1 MVKRNHD
8 NSHSMSTESVKNP
21 IISLD
26 VMSGDLGPEQA
37 IIGAAQVSL
46 ETPINV
52 LLLGDK
58 ILIEGVL
65 SDTPHNSS
73 QISIQHT
80 DSVIT
85 MHDSP
90 KIVVEGKQ
98 DSSLFQAIKST
109 AENKTDA
116 VVSAGNTGAFI
127 VCASKLIP
135 RIQGVKKTA
144 LSAVYPTQK
153 NTPSGDRFALLLD
166 VGATIKCTAEELVQF
181 ALMGNAYASKIS
193 RVSKPTIGLLNVGT
207 EPHKGGEVLTKT
219 YEYLSKIDGIN
230 FIGNVEGSDIP
241 IGICDVIVCE
251 GFVGNIALKLA
262 EGMQN
267 VLKHLG
273 KEAFKRK
280 FIWKL
285 GIIMLASGLKQ
296 IKKITDYS
304 EYGGAPILGYEK
316 ICIKAHGKSN
326 AKAFKNAI
334 KVAAKAVRGEVSK
347 QIAESVQKFNQTY
360 ASSLDSIK

>member
-1 MVKRNHD
+1 MIVDAFMFDETGKIPN
-8 NSHSMSTESVKNP
+8 
-21 IISLD
+21 IALD

-37 IIGAAQVSL
+37 IVGAAL
-46 ETPINV
+46 ATMETPISIT
-52 LLLGDK
+52 LFGEK
-58 ILIEGVL
+58 RIIEGVL
-65 SDTPHNSS
+65 SDTPHKGD
-73 QISIQHT
+73 QISVQHT

-90 KIVVEGKQ
+90 KIALEAKQ

-109 AENKTDA
+109 ADNKTDA

-135 RIQGVKKTA
+135 RIHGVKKTA

-153 NTPSGDRFALLLD
+153 RTPSGDRFALMLD

-181 ALMGNAYASKIS
+181 ALMGNSYASKIS
-193 RVSKPTIGLLNVGT
+193 RVEKPAIGLLNVGI
-207 EPHKGGEVLTKT
+207 ESHKGGEVLTKT
-219 YEYLSKIDGIN
+219 YEYLSRLEGIN

-262 EGMQN
+262 EGIQK
-267 VLKHLG
+267 VFKHLG

-285 GIIMLASGLKQ
+285 GIIMLAGGLKQ

-347 QIAESVQKFNQTY
+347 HIGESIERFNQT
-360 ASSLDSIK
+360 IIE

>member
-1 MVKRNHD
+1 
-8 NSHSMSTESVKNP
+8 MSNESARNP
-21 IISLD
+21 IIALD

-37 IIGAAQVSL
+37 IIGAAL
-46 ETPINV
+46 ATMETPINIV
-52 LLLGDK
+52 LYGDK
-58 ILIEGVL
+58 RIIEGVL
-65 SDTPHNSS
+65 SDTPHKGD
-73 QISIQHT
+73 QISIEHT

-90 KIVVEGKQ
+90 KIVLEAKQ

-109 AENKTDA
+109 ADNKTAA

-127 VCASKLIP
+127 ICASKLIP

-153 NTPSGDRFALLLD
+153 RTPSGDRFALMLD
-166 VGATIKCTAEELVQF
+166 VGATIKCTSEELVQF
-181 ALMGNAYASKIS
+181 ALMGNIYASKIS
-193 RVSKPTIGLLNVGT
+193 HVEKPAIGLLNVGI

-219 YEYLSKIDGIN
+219 YEYLSSMKEIN

-241 IGICDVIVCE
+241 VGICDVIVCE

-262 EGMQN
+262 EGIQK
-267 VLKHLG
+267 VFKHLG
-273 KEAFKRK
+273 KEAFKRR
-280 FIWKL
+280 FIWKV

-296 IKKITDYS
+296 IKRVTDYS

-334 KVAAKAVRGEVSK
+334 KVAAKAVRGEVNK
-347 QIAESVQKFNQTY
+347 QIAESIARFNHTT
-360 ASSLDSIK
+360 LIKTSF